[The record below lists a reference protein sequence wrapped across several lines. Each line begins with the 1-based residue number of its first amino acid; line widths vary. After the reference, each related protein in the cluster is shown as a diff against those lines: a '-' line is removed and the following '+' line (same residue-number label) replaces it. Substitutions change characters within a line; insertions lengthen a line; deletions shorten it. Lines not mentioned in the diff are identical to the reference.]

1 MITNDRGDFYRVYFF
16 IKGCGFMSTIAA
28 ISTAQGQGGIGVI
41 RVSGEDSFTI
51 VDKIFKSVSGKKI
64 MDIKGYTALFGHI
77 YNNEEV
83 LDEAVVLKYVAPKS
97 FTGEN
102 VVEISCHGGMYITK
116 EVLNAV
122 IMSGASLAEPGEFT
136 KRAYLNGKMDLTEAE
151 SVMDIISAKSKSAAR
166 AALFVK
172 DGALFKKS
180 QQVKQLLLDKAAHL
194 SAWADY
200 PEEDIP
206 EVTEDSIMEAI
217 EESISILEK
226 LLSTYDMGQV
236 VKEGIDTVIVGRP
249 NAGKSTLMNLLVGR
263 EKSIVTN
270 IAGTTRDVVEDTV
283 LVGNVMLKLSDTAGI
298 RDTDNEI
305 EKIGVQK
312 TFDKINGAGLVIA
325 LFDNNEELNSE
336 DIDLINKIKDM
347 PCIAVINKIDLEDKV
362 DKKYITNNIENV
374 VYISAKQQDNI
385 DELKNMIEK
394 IAGTED
400 FDPSAGIVANERQ
413 RNAIRNAVNSLYEA
427 KESLAMGMTMDAI
440 TVSLQETID
449 YLLELTGE
457 KAGEEIVDSVF
468 HNFCVGK

>member
-1 MITNDRGDFYRVYFF
+1 
-16 IKGCGFMSTIAA
+16 MSTIAA

-41 RVSGEDSFTI
+41 RVSGEQAFTI

-122 IMSGASLAEPGEFT
+122 IMAGASLAEPGEFT

-206 EVTEDSIMEAI
+206 EVSEDSIMEAI
-217 EESISILEK
+217 KESISILEK

-236 VKEGIDTVIVGRP
+236 VKEGIDTVIAGRP

-362 DKKYITNNIENV
+362 DKKYITDNIDNV

-385 DELKNMIEK
+385 DELKNVIEK

-400 FDPSAGIVANERQ
+400 FDPSAGIIANERQ

>member
-1 MITNDRGDFYRVYFF
+1 
-16 IKGCGFMSTIAA
+16 MSTIAA

-41 RVSGEDSFTI
+41 RVSGEQAFTI

-77 YNNEEV
+77 YNNEEA

-122 IMSGASLAEPGEFT
+122 IMAGASLAEPGEFT

-206 EVTEDSIMEAI
+206 EVSEDSIMEAI

-236 VKEGIDTVIVGRP
+236 VKEGIDTVIAGRP

-362 DKKYITNNIENV
+362 DKKYITDNIDNV

-400 FDPSAGIVANERQ
+400 FDPSAGIIANERQ

>member
-1 MITNDRGDFYRVYFF
+1 
-16 IKGCGFMSTIAA
+16 MSTIAA

-41 RVSGEDSFTI
+41 RVSGEQAFTI

-64 MDIKGYTALFGHI
+64 MEIKGYTALFGHI

-122 IMSGASLAEPGEFT
+122 IMAGASLAEPGEFT

-206 EVTEDSIMEAI
+206 EVSEDSIMEAI

-236 VKEGIDTVIVGRP
+236 VKEGIDTVIAGRP

-336 DIDLINKIKDM
+336 DIDLINKIKDI

-362 DKKYITNNIENV
+362 DKKYITDNIDNV

-400 FDPSAGIVANERQ
+400 FDPSAGIIANERQ

>member
-1 MITNDRGDFYRVYFF
+1 
-16 IKGCGFMSTIAA
+16 MSTIAA

-41 RVSGEDSFTI
+41 RVSGEQAFTI

-122 IMSGASLAEPGEFT
+122 IMAGASLAEPGEFT

-206 EVTEDSIMEAI
+206 EVSEDSIMEAI
-217 EESISILEK
+217 EESIFILEK

-236 VKEGIDTVIVGRP
+236 VKEGIDTVIAGRP

-325 LFDNNEELNSE
+325 LFDNNEVLNSE
-336 DIDLINKIKDM
+336 DIDLIYKIKDM

-362 DKKYITNNIENV
+362 DKKYITDNIENI

-400 FDPSAGIVANERQ
+400 FDPSAGIIANERQ

>member
-1 MITNDRGDFYRVYFF
+1 
-16 IKGCGFMSTIAA
+16 MSTIAA

-400 FDPSAGIVANERQ
+400 FDPSAGIIANERQ
-413 RNAIRNAVNSLYEA
+413 RNAIRNAVDSLYEA

>member
-1 MITNDRGDFYRVYFF
+1 
-16 IKGCGFMSTIAA
+16 MSTIAA

-41 RVSGEDSFTI
+41 RVSGEQAFTI

-122 IMSGASLAEPGEFT
+122 IMAGASLAEPGEFT

-180 QQVKQLLLDKAAHL
+180 QLVKQLLLDKAAHL

-206 EVTEDSIMEAI
+206 EVSEDSIMEAI

-236 VKEGIDTVIVGRP
+236 VKEGIDTVIAGRP

-362 DKKYITNNIENV
+362 DKKYITDNIDNV

-400 FDPSAGIVANERQ
+400 FDPSAGIIANERQ

>member
-1 MITNDRGDFYRVYFF
+1 
-16 IKGCGFMSTIAA
+16 MSTIAA

-41 RVSGEDSFTI
+41 RVSGEDAFTI

-116 EVLNAV
+116 EVLNVV
-122 IMSGASLAEPGEFT
+122 IMAGASLAEPGEFT

-206 EVTEDSIMEAI
+206 EVSEDSIMEAI

-236 VKEGIDTVIVGRP
+236 VKEGIDTVIAGRP

-325 LFDNNEELNSE
+325 LFDNNEALNSE

-362 DKKYITNNIENV
+362 DKKYITDNIENV

-385 DELKNMIEK
+385 EELKNMIEK

-400 FDPSAGIVANERQ
+400 FDPSTGVIANERQ

>member
-1 MITNDRGDFYRVYFF
+1 
-16 IKGCGFMSTIAA
+16 MSTIAA

-41 RVSGEDSFTI
+41 RVSGEQAFTI

-122 IMSGASLAEPGEFT
+122 IMAGASLAEPGEFT

-206 EVTEDSIMEAI
+206 EVSEDSIMGAI

-236 VKEGIDTVIVGRP
+236 VKEGIDTVIAGRP

-325 LFDNNEELNSE
+325 LFDNNEVLNSE

-362 DKKYITNNIENV
+362 DKKYITDNIENV

-400 FDPSAGIVANERQ
+400 FDPSAGIIANERQ

>member
-1 MITNDRGDFYRVYFF
+1 
-16 IKGCGFMSTIAA
+16 MSTIAA

-41 RVSGEDSFTI
+41 RVSGEQAFTI

-83 LDEAVVLKYVAPKS
+83 LDEVVVLKYVAPKS

-122 IMSGASLAEPGEFT
+122 IMAGASLAEPGEFT

-206 EVTEDSIMEAI
+206 EVSEDSIMEAI

-236 VKEGIDTVIVGRP
+236 VKEGIDTVIAGRP

-325 LFDNNEELNSE
+325 LFDNNEVLNSE

-362 DKKYITNNIENV
+362 DKKYITDNIENV

-400 FDPSAGIVANERQ
+400 FDPSAGIIANERQ

>member
-1 MITNDRGDFYRVYFF
+1 
-16 IKGCGFMSTIAA
+16 MSTIAA

-41 RVSGEDSFTI
+41 RVSGEQAFTI

-122 IMSGASLAEPGEFT
+122 IMAGASLAEPGEFT

-206 EVTEDSIMEAI
+206 EVSEDSIMEAI

-236 VKEGIDTVIVGRP
+236 VKEGIDTVIAGRP

-362 DKKYITNNIENV
+362 DKKYITDNIDNV

-400 FDPSAGIVANERQ
+400 FDPSSGIIANERQ

-427 KESLAMGMTMDAI
+427 KESLAMVMTMDAI

>member
-1 MITNDRGDFYRVYFF
+1 
-16 IKGCGFMSTIAA
+16 MSTIAA

-362 DKKYITNNIENV
+362 DKKYITDNIENV

-400 FDPSAGIVANERQ
+400 FDPSDGIIANERQ

>member
-1 MITNDRGDFYRVYFF
+1 MIEAIFIVSIFLYKEGD
-16 IKGCGFMSTIAA
+16 FMSTIAA

-41 RVSGEDSFTI
+41 RVSGEQAFTI

-122 IMSGASLAEPGEFT
+122 IMAGASLAEPGEFT

-206 EVTEDSIMEAI
+206 EVSEDSIMEAI

-236 VKEGIDTVIVGRP
+236 VKEGIDTVIAGRP

-362 DKKYITNNIENV
+362 DKKYITDNIENV

-400 FDPSAGIVANERQ
+400 FDPSAGIIANERQ

>member
-1 MITNDRGDFYRVYFF
+1 
-16 IKGCGFMSTIAA
+16 MSTIAA

-206 EVTEDSIMEAI
+206 EVTEDSIMDVI

-236 VKEGIDTVIVGRP
+236 VKEGIDTVIAGRP

>member
-1 MITNDRGDFYRVYFF
+1 
-16 IKGCGFMSTIAA
+16 MSTITA

-41 RVSGEDSFTI
+41 RVSGEQAFTI

-122 IMSGASLAEPGEFT
+122 IMAGASLAEPGEFT

-206 EVTEDSIMEAI
+206 EVSEDSIMEAI
-217 EESISILEK
+217 EKSISILEK

-236 VKEGIDTVIVGRP
+236 VKEGIDTVIAGRP

-325 LFDNNEELNSE
+325 LFDNNEVLNSE
-336 DIDLINKIKDM
+336 DIDLITKIKDM

-362 DKKYITNNIENV
+362 DKKYITDNIENV

-400 FDPSAGIVANERQ
+400 FDPSAGIIANERQ

>member
-1 MITNDRGDFYRVYFF
+1 
-16 IKGCGFMSTIAA
+16 MSTIAA

-41 RVSGEDSFTI
+41 RVSGEQAFTI

-116 EVLNAV
+116 EVFNAV
-122 IMSGASLAEPGEFT
+122 IMAGASLAEPGEFT

-206 EVTEDSIMEAI
+206 EVSEDSIMEAI

-236 VKEGIDTVIVGRP
+236 VKEGIDTVIAGRP

-362 DKKYITNNIENV
+362 DKKYITDNIDNV

-400 FDPSAGIVANERQ
+400 FDPSAGIIANERQ

>member
-1 MITNDRGDFYRVYFF
+1 
-16 IKGCGFMSTIAA
+16 MSTIAA

-41 RVSGEDSFTI
+41 RVSGEQAFTI

-122 IMSGASLAEPGEFT
+122 IMAGASLAEPGEFT

-206 EVTEDSIMEAI
+206 EVSEDSIMEAI

-236 VKEGIDTVIVGRP
+236 VKEGIDTVIAGRP
-249 NAGKSTLMNLLVGR
+249 NAGKSTLMNLLVGG

-336 DIDLINKIKDM
+336 DIDLINKIKDI

-362 DKKYITNNIENV
+362 DKKYITDNIENV

-400 FDPSAGIVANERQ
+400 FDPSAGIIANERQ

>member
-1 MITNDRGDFYRVYFF
+1 
-16 IKGCGFMSTIAA
+16 MSTIAA

-41 RVSGEDSFTI
+41 RVSGEQAFTI

-64 MDIKGYTALFGHI
+64 MEIKGYTALFGHI

-122 IMSGASLAEPGEFT
+122 IMAGASLAEPGEFT

-180 QQVKQLLLDKAAHL
+180 QQVKQLILDKAAHL

-206 EVTEDSIMEAI
+206 EVSEDSIMEAI

-236 VKEGIDTVIVGRP
+236 VKEGIDTVIAGRP

-362 DKKYITNNIENV
+362 DKKYITDNIENV

-400 FDPSAGIVANERQ
+400 FDPSAGIIANERQ

>member
-1 MITNDRGDFYRVYFF
+1 
-16 IKGCGFMSTIAA
+16 MSTIAA

-41 RVSGEDSFTI
+41 RVSGEQAFTI

-83 LDEAVVLKYVAPKS
+83 LDEAVLLKYVAPKS

-122 IMSGASLAEPGEFT
+122 IMAGASLAEPGEFT

-206 EVTEDSIMEAI
+206 EVSEDSIMEAI

-226 LLSTYDMGQV
+226 LLSTFDMGQV
-236 VKEGIDTVIVGRP
+236 VKEGIETVIAGRP

-325 LFDNNEELNSE
+325 LFDNNEVLNSE

-362 DKKYITNNIENV
+362 DKKYITDNIENV

-400 FDPSAGIVANERQ
+400 FDPSAGIIANERQ

>member
-1 MITNDRGDFYRVYFF
+1 
-16 IKGCGFMSTIAA
+16 MSTIAA

-226 LLSTYDMGQV
+226 LLSTYNMGQV
-236 VKEGIDTVIVGRP
+236 VKEGIDTVIAGRP

-362 DKKYITNNIENV
+362 DKKYITNNIKNV

>member
-1 MITNDRGDFYRVYFF
+1 
-16 IKGCGFMSTIAA
+16 MSTIAA

-41 RVSGEDSFTI
+41 RVSGEQAFTI

-83 LDEAVVLKYVAPKS
+83 LDEAVILKYVAPKS

-122 IMSGASLAEPGEFT
+122 IMAGASLAEPGEFT

-206 EVTEDSIMEAI
+206 EVSEDSIMEAI

-236 VKEGIDTVIVGRP
+236 VKEGIDTVIAGRP

-325 LFDNNEELNSE
+325 LFDNNEVLNSE

-362 DKKYITNNIENV
+362 DKKYITDNIENV

-400 FDPSAGIVANERQ
+400 FDPSAGIIANERQ

-427 KESLAMGMTMDAI
+427 KESLAIGMTMDAI

>member
-1 MITNDRGDFYRVYFF
+1 
-16 IKGCGFMSTIAA
+16 MSTIAA

-41 RVSGEDSFTI
+41 RVSGEQAFTI

-122 IMSGASLAEPGEFT
+122 IMAGASLAEPGEFT

-206 EVTEDSIMEAI
+206 EVSEDSIMEAI

-236 VKEGIDTVIVGRP
+236 VKEGIDTVIAGRP

-336 DIDLINKIKDM
+336 DIDLINKIKDI

-362 DKKYITNNIENV
+362 DKKYITDNIENV

-394 IAGTED
+394 IAGTQH
-400 FDPSAGIVANERQ
+400 FDPSAGIIANERQ

>member
-1 MITNDRGDFYRVYFF
+1 
-16 IKGCGFMSTIAA
+16 MSTIAA

-41 RVSGEDSFTI
+41 RVSGEQAFTI

-122 IMSGASLAEPGEFT
+122 IMAGASLAEPGEFT

-172 DGALFKKS
+172 NGALFKKS

-206 EVTEDSIMEAI
+206 EVSENSIMEAI

-236 VKEGIDTVIVGRP
+236 VKEGIDTVIAGRP

-336 DIDLINKIKDM
+336 DIDLINKIKDI

-362 DKKYITNNIENV
+362 DKKYITDNIDNV

-400 FDPSAGIVANERQ
+400 FDPSAGIIANERQ

>member
-1 MITNDRGDFYRVYFF
+1 
-16 IKGCGFMSTIAA
+16 MSTIAA

-41 RVSGEDSFTI
+41 RVSGEQAFTI

-122 IMSGASLAEPGEFT
+122 IMAGASLAEPGEFT

-206 EVTEDSIMEAI
+206 EVSEDSIMEAI

-236 VKEGIDTVIVGRP
+236 VKEGIDTVIAGRP

-362 DKKYITNNIENV
+362 DKKYITDNIENV

-400 FDPSAGIVANERQ
+400 FDPSAGIIANERQ

-427 KESLAMGMTMDAI
+427 KESLAMGMTMDVI

>member
-1 MITNDRGDFYRVYFF
+1 
-16 IKGCGFMSTIAA
+16 MSTIAA

-122 IMSGASLAEPGEFT
+122 IMAGASLAEPGEFT

-206 EVTEDSIMEAI
+206 EVSEDSIMEAI
-217 EESISILEK
+217 EEGISILEK

-236 VKEGIDTVIVGRP
+236 VKEGIETVIAGRP

-362 DKKYITNNIENV
+362 DKKYITDNIDNV

-400 FDPSAGIVANERQ
+400 FDPSAGIIANERQ

>member
-1 MITNDRGDFYRVYFF
+1 
-16 IKGCGFMSTIAA
+16 MSTIAA

-151 SVMDIISAKSKSAAR
+151 SVMDIISAKSKSAAK

-200 PEEDIP
+200 PEEDIL
-206 EVTEDSIMEAI
+206 EVTEDSIMETI

-236 VKEGIDTVIVGRP
+236 VKEGIDTVIAGRP

>member
-1 MITNDRGDFYRVYFF
+1 
-16 IKGCGFMSTIAA
+16 MSTIAA

-41 RVSGEDSFTI
+41 RVSGEQAFTI

-122 IMSGASLAEPGEFT
+122 IMAGASLAEPGEFT
-136 KRAYLNGKMDLTEAE
+136 KRAYLNGKMGLTEAE

-206 EVTEDSIMEAI
+206 EVSEDSIMEAI

-236 VKEGIDTVIVGRP
+236 VKEGIDTVIAGRP

-336 DIDLINKIKDM
+336 DIDLINKIKDI

-362 DKKYITNNIENV
+362 DKKYITDNIENV

-400 FDPSAGIVANERQ
+400 FDPSAGIIANERQ

>member
-1 MITNDRGDFYRVYFF
+1 
-16 IKGCGFMSTIAA
+16 MSTIAA

-102 VVEISCHGGMYITK
+102 VVEISCHGGMYVTK

-180 QQVKQLLLDKAAHL
+180 QQVKKLLLDKAAHL

-217 EESISILEK
+217 KESISILEK

-236 VKEGIDTVIVGRP
+236 VKEGIDTVIAGRP

-362 DKKYITNNIENV
+362 DKKYITNNIKNV

-385 DELKNMIEK
+385 DELKNIIEK

-427 KESLAMGMTMDAI
+427 KETLAMGMTMDAI

>member
-1 MITNDRGDFYRVYFF
+1 
-16 IKGCGFMSTIAA
+16 MSTIEA

-102 VVEISCHGGMYITK
+102 VVEISCHGGMYVTK

-151 SVMDIISAKSKSAAR
+151 SVMDIISAKSKSAAK

-362 DKKYITNNIENV
+362 DKKYITDNIENV

>member
-1 MITNDRGDFYRVYFF
+1 
-16 IKGCGFMSTIAA
+16 MSTIAA

-41 RVSGEDSFTI
+41 RVSGEQAFTI

-122 IMSGASLAEPGEFT
+122 IMAGASLAEPGEFT

-236 VKEGIDTVIVGRP
+236 VKEGIDTVIAGRP

-325 LFDNNEELNSE
+325 LFDNNEALNSE

-362 DKKYITNNIENV
+362 DKKYITDNIENV

-400 FDPSAGIVANERQ
+400 FDPSAGIIANERQ

>member
-1 MITNDRGDFYRVYFF
+1 
-16 IKGCGFMSTIAA
+16 MSTIAA

-41 RVSGEDSFTI
+41 RVSGEQAFTI

-64 MDIKGYTALFGHI
+64 MEINGYTALFGHI

-122 IMSGASLAEPGEFT
+122 IMAGASLAEPGEFT

-206 EVTEDSIMEAI
+206 EVSEDSIMEAI

-236 VKEGIDTVIVGRP
+236 VKEGIDTVIAGRP

-362 DKKYITNNIENV
+362 DKKYITDNIENV

-394 IAGTED
+394 IAGTEG
-400 FDPSAGIVANERQ
+400 FDPSAGIIANERQ

>member
-1 MITNDRGDFYRVYFF
+1 
-16 IKGCGFMSTIAA
+16 MSTIAA

-41 RVSGEDSFTI
+41 RVSGEQAFTI

-122 IMSGASLAEPGEFT
+122 IMAGASLAEPGEFT

-206 EVTEDSIMEAI
+206 EVSEDSIMEAI

-236 VKEGIDTVIVGRP
+236 VKEGIDTVIAGRP

-362 DKKYITNNIENV
+362 DKKYITDNIDNV

-385 DELKNMIEK
+385 DELKNMIEE

-400 FDPSAGIVANERQ
+400 FDPSAGIIANERQ

>member
-1 MITNDRGDFYRVYFF
+1 
-16 IKGCGFMSTIAA
+16 MSTVAA

-41 RVSGEDSFTI
+41 RVSGEQAFTI

-116 EVLNAV
+116 EILNAV
-122 IMSGASLAEPGEFT
+122 IMAGASLAEPGEFT

-206 EVTEDSIMEAI
+206 EVSEDSIMEAI

-236 VKEGIDTVIVGRP
+236 VKEGIDTVIAGRP

-362 DKKYITNNIENV
+362 DKKYITDNIDNV

-400 FDPSAGIVANERQ
+400 FDPSAGIIANERQ

>member
-1 MITNDRGDFYRVYFF
+1 
-16 IKGCGFMSTIAA
+16 MSTIAA

-41 RVSGEDSFTI
+41 RVSGEQAFTI

-64 MDIKGYTALFGHI
+64 IDIKGYTALFGHI

-122 IMSGASLAEPGEFT
+122 IMAGASLAEPGEFT

-206 EVTEDSIMEAI
+206 EVSEDSIMEAI

-236 VKEGIDTVIVGRP
+236 VKEGIDTVIAGRP

-325 LFDNNEELNSE
+325 LFDNNEVLNSE

-362 DKKYITNNIENV
+362 DKKYITDNIENV

-394 IAGTED
+394 IVGTED
-400 FDPSAGIVANERQ
+400 FDPSAGIIANERQ

>member
-1 MITNDRGDFYRVYFF
+1 
-16 IKGCGFMSTIAA
+16 MSTIAA

-41 RVSGEDSFTI
+41 RVSGEQAFTI

-64 MDIKGYTALFGHI
+64 MDIKGYTALFGYI

-122 IMSGASLAEPGEFT
+122 IMAGASLAEPGEFT

-206 EVTEDSIMEAI
+206 EVSEDSIMEAI

-236 VKEGIDTVIVGRP
+236 VKEGIDTVIAGRP

-325 LFDNNEELNSE
+325 LFDNNEVLNSE

-362 DKKYITNNIENV
+362 DKKYITDNIDNV

-400 FDPSAGIVANERQ
+400 FDPSAGIIANERQ

>member
-1 MITNDRGDFYRVYFF
+1 
-16 IKGCGFMSTIAA
+16 MSTIAA

-151 SVMDIISAKSKSAAR
+151 SVMDIISAKSKSAAK

-336 DIDLINKIKDM
+336 DIDLINKIKNM

-362 DKKYITNNIENV
+362 DKKYITDNIENV

>member
-1 MITNDRGDFYRVYFF
+1 
-16 IKGCGFMSTIAA
+16 MSTIAA

-151 SVMDIISAKSKSAAR
+151 SVMDIISAKSKSAAK

-336 DIDLINKIKDM
+336 DIDLINKIKNM

-362 DKKYITNNIENV
+362 DKKYITNNIKNV

-413 RNAIRNAVNSLYEA
+413 RNAIRNAVNSLYEV

>member
-1 MITNDRGDFYRVYFF
+1 
-16 IKGCGFMSTIAA
+16 MSTIAA

-41 RVSGEDSFTI
+41 RVSGEQAFTI

-122 IMSGASLAEPGEFT
+122 IMEGASLAEPGEFT

-180 QQVKQLLLDKAAHL
+180 QQIKQLLLDKAAHL

-206 EVTEDSIMEAI
+206 EVSEDSIMEAI

-236 VKEGIDTVIVGRP
+236 VKEGIDTVIAGRP

-325 LFDNNEELNSE
+325 LFDNNEVLNSE

-362 DKKYITNNIENV
+362 DKKYITDNIENV

-385 DELKNMIEK
+385 EELKNIIEK

-400 FDPSAGIVANERQ
+400 FDPSAGIIANERQ

>member
-1 MITNDRGDFYRVYFF
+1 
-16 IKGCGFMSTIAA
+16 MSTIAA

-41 RVSGEDSFTI
+41 RVSGEQAFTI

-83 LDEAVVLKYVAPKS
+83 IDEAVVLKYVAPKS

-122 IMSGASLAEPGEFT
+122 IMAGASLAEPGEFT

-206 EVTEDSIMEAI
+206 EVSEDSIMEAI

-236 VKEGIDTVIVGRP
+236 VKEGIDTVIAGRP

-312 TFDKINGAGLVIA
+312 TFDKIKGAGLVIA

-362 DKKYITNNIENV
+362 DKKYITDNIDNV

-400 FDPSAGIVANERQ
+400 FDPSAGIIANERQ